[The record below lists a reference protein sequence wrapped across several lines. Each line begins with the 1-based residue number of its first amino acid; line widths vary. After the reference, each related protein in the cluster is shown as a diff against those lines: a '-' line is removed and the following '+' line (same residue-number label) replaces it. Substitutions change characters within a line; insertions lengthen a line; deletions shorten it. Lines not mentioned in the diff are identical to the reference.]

1 MPNNNQRNSESI
13 DVPSTPLSEGDP
25 TRSPILRLHEV
36 TKTYGE
42 ERAVR
47 DLSVTV
53 YEGEVLTLLG
63 PSGCGK
69 TTTLRLLAG
78 LDRPTSGTIYLGESC
93 IASDETFVPAEKR
106 GIGLVFQDFAL
117 FPHLTI
123 AENIGFGLHNLDTD
137 AKERR
142 INDLLDLIN
151 LPEFHDRMPDQL
163 SGGQQQRV
171 ALARAL
177 APKPTILLLDE
188 PFSNL
193 DVRLRIDMREEIRRI
208 LKTTGVTAISVTH
221 DQEEALSI
229 GDRVAVMNNGNV
241 EQIDRPEAVFQHPQS
256 RFIAEFLGQANFL
269 SGRVHNM
276 HVETGVGVIE
286 TNRIDGHQNGA
297 IDILVRPDDLR
308 AIPTNEEDADGYI
321 IHRQYSGTAFIYRIQ
336 LTNRNIVHCMHNHS
350 ERYEI
355 NTPVRVNLIANHT
368 LTAFPQLEK
377 TK

>member
-1 MPNNNQRNSESI
+1 M
-13 DVPSTPLSEGDP
+13 PSTHISEGDP
-25 TRSPILRLHEV
+25 TRSPILRLHEI
-36 TKTYGE
+36 TKMYGE
-42 ERAVR
+42 EMVVK
-47 DLSVTV
+47 DLSLSV

-78 LDRPTSGTIYLGESC
+78 LDRPTSGTIYLGETC
-93 IASDETFVPAEKR
+93 IASDETFVSAEKR
-106 GIGLVFQDFAL
+106 DIGLVFQDFAL

-123 AENIGFGLHNLDTD
+123 AENIAFGLSNLVTD
-137 AKERR
+137 EKERR
-142 INDLLDLIN
+142 VNELLDLID
-151 LPEFHDRMPDQL
+151 LPEFRDRMPDQL

-177 APKPTILLLDE
+177 APKPSILLLDE

-193 DVRLRIDMREEIRRI
+193 DVRLRIEMREEIRRI

-229 GDRVAVMNNGNV
+229 GDRVAVMNDGHV
-241 EQIDRPEAVFQHPQS
+241 EQVDRPEVVFQHPQS

-269 SGRVHNM
+269 SGRIYDTHIK
-276 HVETGVGVIE
+276 TGIGVLE
-286 TNRIDGHQNGA
+286 TNCIDGYRDEE

-308 AIPTNEEDADGYI
+308 AVPTTQEDSNGYV
-321 IHRQYSGTAFIYRIQ
+321 IHRQYSGSSFIYRIR
-336 LTNRNIVHCMHNHS
+336 LTNGNVVHCLHNHT
-350 ERYEI
+350 ERHEI
-355 NTPVRVNLIANHT
+355 NTPVRVDLIANHT

-377 TK
+377 TA